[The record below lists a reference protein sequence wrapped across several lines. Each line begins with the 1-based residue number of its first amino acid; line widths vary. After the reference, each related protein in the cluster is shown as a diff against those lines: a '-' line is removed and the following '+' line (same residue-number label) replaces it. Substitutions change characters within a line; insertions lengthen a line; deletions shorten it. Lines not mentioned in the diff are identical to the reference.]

1 MYEAGEKK
9 WGTDESQFNV
19 ILCSRSFP
27 QLRAIFDAYKDIA
40 GKDIEEAIKSEMS
53 GDLKKGMLTVGKV
66 KA

>member
-66 KA
+66 KG